1 MNMKKIKNKIIVLM
15 LIISSTMN
23 AQTSININVSS
34 PPLWGPSGYSS
45 IRYYYLPDM
54 EMYYD
59 VNDEMFIYF
68 HNGVWLRRAYLP
80 HRYRHYDLYEGHKV
94 VINNY
99 YGEKPYYN
107 FNDYKVKYPKGFK
120 KGHPQ
125 QTNGRNP
132 KNSKNAGDGHQKNP
146 SNHSN
151 KQQKSRSPSHQQ
163 HLPKNKQH
171 GGGKK
176 K

>member
-1 MNMKKIKNKIIVLM
+1 M
-15 LIISSTMN
+15 LIISSMMN
-23 AQTSININVSS
+23 AQTSININVNT

-68 HNGVWLRRAYLP
+68 HNGIWLRRAYLP
-80 HRYRHYDLYEGHKV
+80 YMYRNYDLYDGYKV

-99 YGEKPYYN
+99 YGDKPYYN
-107 FNDYKVKYPKGFK
+107 FNNYKVKYPKGFK

-125 QTNGRNP
+125 QTNGHNP
-132 KNSKNAGDGHQKNP
+132 KNNKHGGGGHNQYP

-151 KQQKSRSPSHQQ
+151 GQHSNKQQMNHQNTPNSPSHQQ
-163 HLPKNKQH
+163 HSPNNKQH